1 MFRKMLVCTDLSPAS
16 DALIQ
21 CVSELKT
28 VGMEEAVLTH
38 VIYVA
43 NTPGLEE
50 KLAEEARPLIERQK
64 EILEARGVKV
74 AVEMPFGL
82 PAHTL
87 NETAEKHNVS
97 AVLIGSH
104 GKGILQTAVLGS
116 VSAKLLHESRRPILL
131 ARLAL
136 LEGGKCQLVCRKLF
150 HKILFPTDFSETSNR
165 AFSYLEKVIE
175 ATKSRVTIMHV
186 HDELSVK
193 TASPEQL
200 SEIENYATN
209 LMEALIARLEV
220 LGSIRVSSAMGSGNP
235 SLEIVSMAKEGNCSL
250 IIMGSQGKGLARE
263 IVMGSVA
270 KEIARHAN
278 VPVLFI
284 PAQL

>member
-1 MFRKMLVCTDLSPAS
+1 
-16 DALIQ
+16 
-21 CVSELKT
+21 
-28 VGMEEAVLTH
+28 
-38 VIYVA
+38 
-43 NTPGLEE
+43 
-50 KLAEEARPLIERQK
+50 
-64 EILEARGVKV
+64 
-74 AVEMPFGL
+74 
-82 PAHTL
+82 
-87 NETAEKHNVS
+87 
-97 AVLIGSH
+97 
-104 GKGILQTAVLGS
+104 
-116 VSAKLLHESRRPILL
+116 
-131 ARLAL
+131 
-136 LEGGKCQLVCRKLF
+136 
-150 HKILFPTDFSETSNR
+150 
-165 AFSYLEKVIE
+165 
-175 ATKSRVTIMHV
+175 MHV

-220 LGSIRVSSAMGSGNP
+220 LGSIRVSSAMSSGNP

-270 KEIARHAN
+270 KEVARHAN

>member
-28 VGMEEAVLTH
+28 VGMEEAILAH

-50 KLAEEARPLIERQK
+50 KLAEKARPLIERQK
-64 EILEARGVKV
+64 EALEAQGVKV
-74 AVEMPFGL
+74 TVEMPFGL
-82 PAHTL
+82 PAHAL
-87 NETAEKHNVS
+87 NETAEKHDVS

-104 GKGILQTAVLGS
+104 GKGILQTVVLGS
-116 VSAKLLHESRRPILL
+116 VSAKLLHKSRRPILL
-131 ARLAL
+131 ARIAL
-136 LEGGKCQLVCRKLF
+136 LEGGKCQLVCGKMF
-150 HKILFPTDFSETSNR
+150 NKILFPTDFSETSNR
-165 AFSYLEKVIE
+165 AFSYLEKLIE
-175 ATKSRVTIMHV
+175 ATRSRVTIMHV

-200 SEIENYATN
+200 REIEKYAAN
-209 LMEALIARLEV
+209 LIEPLIARLEV
-220 LGSIRVSSAMGSGNP
+220 LGSVRVTSALCSGNP
-235 SLEIVSMAKEGNCSL
+235 SHEIVSMAKEGNCSI

-263 IVMGSVA
+263 VVMGSVA
-270 KEIARHAN
+270 KEVARHAG
-278 VPVLFI
+278 VPVLLI
-284 PAQL
+284 PASH